1 MKLEEQKALEDIQMN
16 TETEKEPE
24 TKKVCHTAIKHQ
36 QPES

>member
-16 TETEKEPE
+16 TEAGKEPE
-24 TKKVCHTAIKHQ
+24 TKKVCHTAIKCQ